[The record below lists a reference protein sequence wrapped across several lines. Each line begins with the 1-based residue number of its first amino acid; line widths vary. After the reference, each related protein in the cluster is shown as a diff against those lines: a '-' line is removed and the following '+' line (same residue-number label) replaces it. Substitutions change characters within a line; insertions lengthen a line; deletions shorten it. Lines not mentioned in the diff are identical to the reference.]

1 MVEIAVKCK
10 TDVAQA
16 LVVCFANT
24 VFNSV
29 KMEIADKTIQ
39 NNPAVAN
46 LNMNPLTHGS
56 RDPSW

>member
-46 LNMNPLTHGS
+46 
-56 RDPSW
+56 